1 MNKTIKVEFT
11 VEINIDDWM
20 SEYDIESKK
29 EAIAD
34 AKAKITEDA
43 ISATRAYLERIG
55 LLVGEA

>member
-1 MNKTIKVEFT
+1 MKKIIKVEFT
-11 VEINIDDWM
+11 IEINIEDWM

-43 ISATRAYLERIG
+43 ISATRAHLDRIG